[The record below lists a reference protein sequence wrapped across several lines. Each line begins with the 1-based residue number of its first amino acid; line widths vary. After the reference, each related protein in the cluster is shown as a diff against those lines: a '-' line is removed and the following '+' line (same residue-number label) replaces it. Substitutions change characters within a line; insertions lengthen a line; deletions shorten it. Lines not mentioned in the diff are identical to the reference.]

1 MTVRVKYFT
10 CNECFIKYAF
20 FLMQSISQIQSK
32 IMKHSLH
39 GICLNRNM
47 YINDVLGVAKF
58 FQTLKHYF
66 QMKKEGIKGILKNK
80 TIIFI

>member
-58 FQTLKHYF
+58 FQNTKALF
-66 QMKKEGIKGILKNK
+66 SNEKGRNK
-80 TIIFI
+80 RNTEK

>member
-39 GICLNRNM
+39 GICLHRNM

-58 FQTLKHYF
+58 FQNTKALFSNEKGRNKRNT
-66 QMKKEGIKGILKNK
+66 KK
-80 TIIFI
+80 